1 MPETRF
7 ALFHAPGTQWRHD
20 TPAFEQVGLHDHV
33 AYFRLLHEAGKL
45 AFGGPF
51 VDAASGG
58 MMMLAAGVGEE
69 EATTIANDD
78 PAVRGGLLAVRVRAW
93 RQMFG

>member
-7 ALFHAPGTQWRHD
+7 ALFHTPGPRWRHD
-20 TPAFEQVGLHDHV
+20 MPAFEQVGLNDHV

-45 AFGGPF
+45 SFGGPF

-58 MMMLAAGVGEE
+58 MMVLATDVGEE
-69 EATTIANDD
+69 EATTIAKDD
-78 PAVRGGLLAVRVRAW
+78 PAVRGGLLGVRVRAW
-93 RQMFG
+93 RQIFG

>member
-7 ALFHAPGTQWRHD
+7 ALFHEPGPHWRHD
-20 TPAFEQVGLHDHV
+20 APPFEQVGLHDHA

-58 MMMLAAGVGEE
+58 MMVLATGVGEE
-69 EATTIANDD
+69 EAAIIAADD
-78 PAVRGGLLAVRVRAW
+78 PAVRGGLLTVRVRPW
-93 RQMFG
+93 SQVFG

>member
-58 MMMLAAGVGEE
+58 MMVLAAGMIVAAG
-69 EATTIANDD
+69 AALMLGRAMSARTALVKT
-78 PAVRGGLLAVRVRAW
+78 LA
-93 RQMFG
+93 Q

>member
-20 TPAFEQVGLHDHV
+20 TPPFEQVGLHDHV

-58 MMMLAAGVGEE
+58 MMVLAAGVGEE
-69 EATTIANDD
+69 EATTIANG
-78 PAVRGGLLAVRVRAW
+78 ARRAARGAGASLAADLRVSVE
-93 RQMFG
+93 